1 MLERSLFVRNI
12 PEIVRSKSRPS
23 ILANINNI
31 LSFQI
36 ILIFSFQ
43 SNQSIGEVE
52 SWLEEKRHLNI
63 IANYEKSSRIMD

>member
-12 PEIVRSKSRPS
+12 PEIVRLKSRPS